1 MATKG
6 KVRNELRKHKLI
18 ERDYDKRNGIKDE
31 LRVLYAR
38 VVGGEEEEVVFSDI
52 ERLQGKI
59 DLMPRNG
66 SRKRRR
72 NRCKITG
79 RPRGFYRKFGLC
91 RNKIRELAMAGHLP
105 GVVKSSW

>member
-31 LRVLYAR
+31 LRTLYAR
-38 VVGGEEEEVVFSDI
+38 VVSGEEDESIFSQIEGLQTKLDI
-52 ERLQGKI
+52 
-59 DLMPRNG
+59 MPRNG
-66 SRKRRR
+66 SQKRRR

-91 RNKIRELAMAGHLP
+91 RNKIRELVMWGHVP